1 MRESLPVGNPLSLAR
16 GIAYSNGPEGA
27 RAIPGTRPCR
37 SEGGRACR
45 SESGALVFGAVAA
58 FALLASNAAW
68 AQSDTLASVKQKGK
82 IVVGVKADYKPFGYT
97 DPSGK
102 IVGLEIDLAND
113 VAKRLGVQVE
123 LVPVIAANR
132 MEFLKQG
139 RIDLMIATMAYK
151 PDRAEVVGI
160 PQPFYYAGAANVFA
174 KKNSGLK
181 NWTDLKGKPVCGDPG
196 RVLQP
201 PHGRGVRRAARRV
214 QGRDR
219 GDGGARGRQLRR
231 RTVFDT
237 TFFAGIMGDAKWA
250 DYAMVLPSIDPEPW
264 GVGVRK
270 EDAKFAAYMSDV
282 SKEWHK
288 TGFILGWRRSGGSR
302 SRRSWSS
309 SRRSSSRSGRQAR
322 RSLAPA
328 VALIVAA
335 EAAPWMT
342 SRPGSSGCTRR
353 PASS

>member
-1 MRESLPVGNPLSLAR
+1 MNMIKGWLGLVVLA
-16 GIAYSNGPEGA
+16 
-27 RAIPGTRPCR
+27 
-37 SEGGRACR
+37 
-45 SESGALVFGAVAA
+45 ALA
-58 FALLASNAAW
+58 LASTAS
-68 AQSDTLASVKQKGK
+68 AQRDTIASVKQKGK

-113 VAKRLGVQVE
+113 VAKRLGVQIE

-181 NWTDLKGKPVCGDPG
+181 AWTDLKGKPICAIQGAYYNRRTGEEFGANLV
-196 RVLQP
+196 VFK
-201 PHGRGVRRAARRV
+201 GVTEAMAALEAGNCV
-214 QGRDR
+214 G
-219 GDGGARGRQLRR
+219 
-231 RTVFDT
+231 TVFDT
-237 TFFAGIMGDAKWA
+237 TYFAGIMGDLKWT

-270 EDAKFAAYMSDV
+270 DDPKFAAYISDV
-282 SKEWHK
+282 IKDWHK
-288 TGFILGWRRSGGSR
+288 TGLLLAEEKKWGIPQSPYLVEQ
-302 SRRSWSS
+302 
-309 SRRSSSRSGRQAR
+309 QAKYK
-322 RSLAPA
+322 
-328 VALIVAA
+328 
-335 EAAPWMT
+335 
-342 SRPGSSGCTRR
+342 
-353 PASS
+353 